1 MSIATVA
8 RTRMIDAM
16 KAKDKY
22 TKEVYAYLLDQLQK
36 ELKSRVSEKIPNP
49 VLTEADEIAVCQ
61 RVVKTIQSGVDKSVA
76 EAKKKGLNLDNMKDY
91 IDDCNRKISLYSEF
105 LPKMMDAAEIQA
117 LIDDIISKLP
127 APATKSLV
135 MRELLPK
142 VKGVADGKLVSQ
154 LVDESLKK

>member
-1 MSIATVA
+1 MSIATIA
-8 RTRMIDAM
+8 RTRMIEAM
-16 KAKDKY
+16 KAQDKY

-36 ELKSRVSEKIPNP
+36 ELKSRVSEKTPNP

-105 LPKMMDAAEIQA
+105 LPKMMDASEIQA
-117 LIDDIISKLP
+117 LIDDIIAKLP

-135 MRELLPK
+135 MRELMPK

-154 LVDESLKK
+154 LVDESLKS